1 MLFALF
7 IFLLI
12 VPAQQESHD
21 ELMWTGEG
29 FKKVSAADVARQKA
43 LAASRP
49 HPATAE
55 PRVPKSVT
63 IAAAAPKL
71 PALTFDCPTGVLE
84 VRGQRQG
91 EPGFDSMGTYRRQE
105 RLINGKATYL
115 RTPLDIPPSVLK
127 PAGSS
132 DSQALQVE
140 ERWLYFLPRGEGDSG
155 MYVISERLQMPP
167 YDLALHDSGRA
178 LATAEHGVWDVSS
191 LDKAGGGDKL
201 LSAFGGGRMMPAPRV
216 HALCVTPSPTPA
228 PPTPS
233 PPTSLVEV

>member
-1 MLFALF
+1 MTRHRNVWWRRCLPTARDVASTDCNQPVLLAVLANSRFVRTWGHSLHSLRGPYTYAGSTLAILTLDSRRDRDPDFARHLRSRSSALHGGGLARDKREPASWPMARSRRPCAMLFALF

-84 VRGQRQG
+84 VRGTR
-91 EPGFDSMGTYRRQE
+91 EC
-105 RLINGKATYL
+105 A
-115 RTPLDIPPSVLK
+115 
-127 PAGSS
+127 
-132 DSQALQVE
+132 
-140 ERWLYFLPRGEGDSG
+140 
-155 MYVISERLQMPP
+155 
-167 YDLALHDSGRA
+167 
-178 LATAEHGVWDVSS
+178 
-191 LDKAGGGDKL
+191 
-201 LSAFGGGRMMPAPRV
+201 
-216 HALCVTPSPTPA
+216 
-228 PPTPS
+228 
-233 PPTSLVEV
+233 